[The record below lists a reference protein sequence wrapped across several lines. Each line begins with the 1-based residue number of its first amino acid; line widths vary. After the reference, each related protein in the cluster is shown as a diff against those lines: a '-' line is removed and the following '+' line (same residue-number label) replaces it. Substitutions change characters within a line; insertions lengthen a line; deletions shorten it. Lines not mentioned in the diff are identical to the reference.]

1 VANRWT
7 QAATILPPTI
17 EVCGRRLL
25 PFCLRHRVALESIDS
40 PVLSQGRPIG
50 VNDLIFA
57 ARILS
62 SKSLEDVGRKAT
74 IREKLYA
81 IYLGFSRKKFL
92 SELLKIHYYLEAQS
106 LWPRF
111 WEKENVTAD
120 GGIPWQLNIISGLT
134 KNGITL
140 EEAWTMPE
148 AEAVWLYIAA
158 CRLSG
163 AKIDVVSDKEWDAM
177 ERHKA
182 QEASSI
188 NTKRN

>member
-1 VANRWT
+1 M
-7 QAATILPPTI
+7 
-17 EVCGRRLL
+17 
-25 PFCLRHRVALESIDS
+25 ALEAIDS
-40 PVLSQGRPIG
+40 PILSTDRHIG
-50 VNDLIFA
+50 AHDLIFA

-62 SKSLEDVGRKAT
+62 SRSLDDVGRKVSL
-74 IREKLYA
+74 REKIYA
-81 IYLGFSRKKFL
+81 IYLGFSRKAFL
-92 SELLKIHYYLEAQS
+92 KELVKIHCYLEAQS

-163 AKIDVVSDKEWDAM
+163 AKIDVVSDKEWEAM
-177 ERHKA
+177 ERYKA
-182 QEASSI
+182 GLSSSD
-188 NTKRN
+188 NYNKRN

>member
-1 VANRWT
+1 
-7 QAATILPPTI
+7 
-17 EVCGRRLL
+17 
-25 PFCLRHRVALESIDS
+25 VALESIDS
-40 PVLSQGRPIG
+40 PILSTDRQIG
-50 VNDLIFA
+50 IEDLIFA
-57 ARILS
+57 SRILS
-62 SKSLEDVGRKAT
+62 SKTLDGINDKPT

-81 IYLGFSRKKFL
+81 IRLGFSRRAFL
-92 SELLKIHYYLEAQS
+92 SELLKLHNYLEAQS

-140 EEAWTMPE
+140 DEAWTMPE

-163 AKIDVVSDKEWDAM
+163 AKIDVVSDKEWEAM
-177 ERHKA
+177 ERYKA
-182 QEASSI
+182 GLSSSD
-188 NTKRN
+188 NSNKRN